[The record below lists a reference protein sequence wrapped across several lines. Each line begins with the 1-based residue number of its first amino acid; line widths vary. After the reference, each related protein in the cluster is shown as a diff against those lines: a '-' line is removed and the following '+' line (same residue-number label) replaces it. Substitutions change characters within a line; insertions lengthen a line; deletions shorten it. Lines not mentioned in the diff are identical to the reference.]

1 MENLKINKNILEE
14 TLKIV
19 AEKLGAPAKNTI
31 LFENRGKHLF
41 EIKTILEN
49 TRNGKLLDIGGGLGV
64 NFFCLDNL
72 NKNNFEFILID
83 RFEEYK
89 DSNRMGSFNLAANLI
104 KEANI
109 NIVNQDFWQNKKV
122 PFQDNYFDLVS
133 ILDVTEHLPGNPLY
147 LLKETY
153 RILKPEGLL
162 FLGGPNSVS
171 LLKRI
176 MMFFGRNPY
185 ISLETWLDDKYF
197 FHYREYSKHEQEE
210 LIKLSNLKLIKT
222 YMLAEPSNTQAKYR
236 FYYDEKKKL
245 SIKTMILYLMD
256 IAERLIPNLR
266 STVYCVAKK
275 Y

>member
-19 AEKLGAPAKNTI
+19 AEKLEAPAKNTI

-64 NFFCLDNL
+64 NFFCLSNL

-83 RFEEYK
+83 RFEEYN
-89 DSNRMGSFNLAANLI
+89 DSNRMGSFSSAANLM
-104 KEANI
+104 KEVNI
-109 NIVNQDFWQNKKV
+109 NVVNQDFWQNKKL
-122 PFQDNYFDLVS
+122 PFKDNYFDLIS

-147 LLKETY
+147 LLKEAY
-153 RILKPEGLL
+153 RVLRPGGLL

-171 LLKRI
+171 LLKRV

-185 ISLETWLDDKYF
+185 INLGTWLNDKYF
-197 FHYREYSKHEQEE
+197 FHYREYNKHEQEE

-222 YMLAEPSNTQAKYR
+222 FMLAEPTNTQAKYR
-236 FYYDEKKKL
+236 FYYDGKKKR
-245 SIKTMILYLMD
+245 SVKTIILYLMD
-256 IAERLIPNLR
+256 IMERLIPNLR
-266 STVYCVAKK
+266 ATVYCIAKK
-275 Y
+275 

>member
-64 NFFCLDNL
+64 NFFCLHNL
-72 NKNNFEFILID
+72 KKNNFEFTLID
-83 RFEEYK
+83 RFEEYN
-89 DSNRMGSFNLAANLI
+89 DSNRMGSFNSAANLI

-109 NIVNQDFWQNKKV
+109 NIVNQNFWQNKIL

-147 LLKETY
+147 LLKETC
-153 RILKPEGLL
+153 RILKPEGIL

-171 LLKRI
+171 FLKRI

-185 ISLETWLDDKYF
+185 INLETWLDDKYF

>member
-14 TLKIV
+14 TLEIV

-64 NFFCLDNL
+64 NFFCLHNL
-72 NKNNFEFILID
+72 KKNNFEFTLID
-83 RFEEYK
+83 RFEEY
-89 DSNRMGSFNLAANLI
+89 DDGNRMGSINSSANLV

-109 NIVNQDFWQNKKV
+109 NIVNQDFWQNKKL

-153 RILKPEGLL
+153 RILKPGGLL
-162 FLGGPNSVS
+162 FLGGPSS
-171 LLKRI
+171 ITLLKRI
-176 MMFFGRNPY
+176 RMLFGRNPY
-185 ISLETWLDDKYF
+185 INLQTWLDDKYF
-197 FHYREYSKHEQEE
+197 FHYREYSKYEQEE

-222 YMLAEPSNTQAKYR
+222 YMLAEPSNTQVKYR

-245 SIKTMILYLMD
+245 SIKTIILYLMD
-256 IAERLIPNLR
+256 IIERLIPNLR
-266 STVYCVAKK
+266 AAVYCIAKK
-275 Y
+275 